1 VFVQGWVT
9 NLELLWEQP
18 RAARSLERLGSFARV
33 INFDKRGTG
42 LSDRVPVEQLPTL
55 EQRMDDVR
63 AVMDAAASERAVLFG
78 HSEGGPMC
86 ALFAAAYPQ
95 RTEGLVVYGSFAV
108 RRWHP
113 DYPWAPT
120 PEERERHVRSVKD
133 GWGGIVH
140 LPDLAPG
147 VMGDEE
153 FRDWWA
159 RYLRSS
165 ASPAAAAALTSMNS
179 HADVRAVLPTIGV
192 PTLIIHRSGDRR
204 ADVRGARWMAEQ
216 IPGARYA
223 ELPGEDHLIWADPD
237 PIFDLVEEFV
247 TGVPAAEVPDRVLVT
262 VLFTDIVESTETA
275 AAVGDDAWRRLLD
288 RHDEMV
294 RRYVQRYQG
303 REVKSTGD
311 GFLAVFDGPA
321 RAVRCAQ
328 AIVDAVTALDLQVRA
343 GVHTG
348 EVERRGDDI
357 GGVAVHVGARVAA
370 VASGGEVLTSR
381 TVKDRESGRRRC

>member
-1 VFVQGWVT
+1 
-9 NLELLWEQP
+9 
-18 RAARSLERLGSFARV
+18 
-33 INFDKRGTG
+33 
-42 LSDRVPVEQLPTL
+42 
-55 EQRMDDVR
+55 
-63 AVMDAAASERAVLFG
+63 
-78 HSEGGPMC
+78 
-86 ALFAAAYPQ
+86 
-95 RTEGLVVYGSFAV
+95 
-108 RRWHP
+108 
-113 DYPWAPT
+113 
-120 PEERERHVRSVKD
+120 
-133 GWGGIVH
+133 
-140 LPDLAPG
+140 
-147 VMGDEE
+147 
-153 FRDWWA
+153 
-159 RYLRSS
+159 
-165 ASPAAAAALTSMNS
+165 
-179 HADVRAVLPTIGV
+179 VLPTIGV

-357 GGVAVHVGARVAA
+357 GGVAVHVGAGRGCRERGRGAHLPHREGPRGRVGHRLHEPRHLRAQGHPGRVGAVCSLVTA
-370 VASGGEVLTSR
+370 VALSSPAA
-381 TVKDRESGRRRC
+381 ESGRRRC